1 MLKTSVTTIVAI
13 ILAANIIAIASVAS
27 SLTQSIILPSAGT
40 IKGSSSSTIVVKV
53 SQGIDDGFRIVRGVD
68 DYWIARS
75 GVCYDTG
82 KDYWGEQVVAD
93 SWWLFRAVNIP
104 QGATILS
111 ATLTLTCSSP
121 QKGDVCNTKILAEAV
136 DDATPITGDYKTGWD
151 DYENRPKTVAAVPWH
166 NLPPW
171 RERERHTS
179 PDISSVIQ
187 EIVNRPGWTPENAIQ
202 IFWMDDGS
210 SEGAEEALRS
220 ACGYEYPLAPGSG
233 EYAAELEVT
242 YETVTG

>member
-1 MLKTSVTTIVAI
+1 MIAVIFVVITMIYVSVVGA
-13 ILAANIIAIASVAS
+13 
-27 SLTQSIILPSAGT
+27 LTGSIIVPSTGT
-40 IKGSSSSTIVVKV
+40 IKGSSSSAIVVKV
-53 SQGIDDGFRIVRGVD
+53 SQGIDDGFRMVRGVA
-68 DYWIARS
+68 DYWISRS

-82 KDYWGEQVVAD
+82 KDYWYLGEQVVAD
-93 SWWLFRAVNIP
+93 SWWLFRGANIS

-111 ATLTLTCSSP
+111 AKLTFTASAT
-121 QKGDVCNTKILAEAV
+121 QRGEVCNTKILAEAV
-136 DDATPITGDYKTGWD
+136 DDATPITGDYKEGWD
-151 DYENRPKTVAAVPWH
+151 DYENRPKTFAVVPWH

-171 RERERHTS
+171 RQGERHTS
-179 PDISSVIQ
+179 PDISAVIQ
-187 EIVNRPGWTPENAIQ
+187 EIVNRPEWTLGNAIQ

-220 ACGYEYPLAPGSG
+220 ACGYEYPLAPGTG

>member
-1 MLKTSVTTIVAI
+1 MIAI
-13 ILAANIIAIASVAS
+13 ICATGFITCTCLANL
-27 SLTQSIILPSAGT
+27 LTKSIIIPSTGLV
-40 IKGSSSSTIVVKV
+40 KGSSLPSTIIVKV
-53 SQGIDDGFRIVRGVD
+53 TQGIDDGFRWKRAEGYFVD
-68 DYWIARS
+68 RD

-82 KDYWGEQVVAD
+82 KDYRNYEQIIAD
-93 SWWLFRAVNIP
+93 CWWLFRDVNIP

-111 ATLTLTCSSP
+111 ANLTLACSSP
-121 QKGDVCNTKILAEAV
+121 QKGDICNTKIVAEAT
-136 DDATPITGDYKTGWD
+136 DNATPITGDYKQGWD
-151 DYENRPKTVAAVPWH
+151 DYENRPKTVASVPWH

-187 EIVNRPGWTPENAIQ
+187 EIVNQPGWTSGNSIQ

-233 EYAAELEVT
+233 QYAAELEVT
-242 YETVTG
+242 YEIITG